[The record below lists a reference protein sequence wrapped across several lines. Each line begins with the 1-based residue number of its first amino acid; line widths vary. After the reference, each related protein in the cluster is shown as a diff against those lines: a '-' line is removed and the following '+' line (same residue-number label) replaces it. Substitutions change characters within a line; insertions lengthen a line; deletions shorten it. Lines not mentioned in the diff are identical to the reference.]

1 MLVYD
6 LYLSNMKSYNL
17 LKILISSILFLSG
30 TLFHLPAQDIQ
41 NEEMLLRK
49 LDAALLKYPEYVH
62 QKEKQILELHKYEIS
77 TRDNEQKYWI
87 NKLLYEAYVSFEAD
101 SALIYAQKN
110 LELSQKMGN
119 KERETLWKIYKT
131 YMTASTGLVLSASSD
146 LEELRPYITTPDL
159 KIEYYAHQIF
169 LSGHILQYAAAPIDW
184 SKHIPQSVREQVNYY
199 ARQEQ
204 LYRDSLALCL
214 QTEKEHMSLWYQGLA
229 LFETDSLA
237 SIQDT
242 LKIAI
247 QKSQMDTREDAM
259 HAYLLSKIYQKQGEE
274 KKAKHYL
281 ILSALAD
288 IKSANKDIASLEEL
302 AQIEF
307 QNGNIER
314 AYLYISKCLELA
326 QSYCNRVRLVSI
338 SKIQHNI
345 LTAYQNLD
353 KAQKSKLRTSVFF
366 LGFLAFSLIIAI
378 FILKKQIDKLNNS
391 RAQINQ
397 ANKLLSE
404 QAAEMRKVHKDL
416 EYAHKKEQQLN
427 TSLKDANMKLQSS
440 NQLKEEYIAYVLSIC
455 SNYISLLD
463 EFRSKLKCKLKVHQ
477 YEEALTLTSNQAMTQ
492 SELKEFYRTFDTI
505 FLHVYPSFVKEFNQ
519 LLIPEERIVL
529 SEDEK
534 LNTMLRIYAL
544 VRLGISESV
553 KIAEFLH
560 CSAQTVYNIRLK
572 TRNKL
577 IVPKDDF
584 LTLVQNIG
592 KEC

>member
-1 MLVYD
+1 M
-6 LYLSNMKSYNL
+6 MPYNL
-17 LKILISSILFLSG
+17 IRILTFSVLLFGSISYIAAQNDSQEEKLLS
-30 TLFHLPAQDIQ
+30 
-41 NEEMLLRK
+41 E
-49 LDAALLKYPEYVH
+49 LDATLLKYPKYIR
-62 QKEKQILELHKYEIS
+62 QKKVQILELHKYETS

-119 KERETLWKIYKT
+119 KERETLWKIYET
-131 YMTASTGLVLSASSD
+131 YMAASTGLVLSASSD
-146 LEELRPYITTPDL
+146 LAQLRPYVTTPIL

-169 LSGHILQYAAAPIDW
+169 LAGHILQYAAAPIDW
-184 SKHIPQSVREQVNYY
+184 DKHVPQSVREQVNYY

-204 LYRDSLALCL
+204 IYRDSLALCL
-214 QTEKEHMSLWYQGLA
+214 QTGKEQMSLWYQGMA
-229 LFETDSLA
+229 LFETDSLFA
-237 SIQDT
+237 LKDT
-242 LKIAI
+242 LETVVH
-247 QKSQMDTREDAM
+247 KSQMNTRDDAM
-259 HAYLLSKIYQKQGEE
+259 NAYLLSKIYQKQGI
-274 KKAKHYL
+274 KDKAKYYL

-288 IKSANKDIASLEEL
+288 IKSANHDIASLEEL

-338 SKIQHNI
+338 SKTQHDI

-353 KAQKSKLRTSVFF
+353 KAQKSKLRTSVV
-366 LGFLAFSLIIAI
+366 LLAILTLALIIT
-378 FILKKQIDKLNNS
+378 ILILRKQIGKINKS
-391 RAQINQ
+391 RIQINQ
-397 ANKLLSE
+397 ANQQLSE
-404 QAAEMRKVHKDL
+404 QAIEMSKVHEAL
-416 EYAHKKEQQLN
+416 EHAHKKEQLLN
-427 TSLKDANMKLQSS
+427 ASLTEANQKLQAS

-463 EFRSKLKCKLKVHQ
+463 EFRGKLKCKLKVHQ
-477 YEEALTLTSNQAMTQ
+477 YEEALALTSNQTMTQ
-492 SELKEFYRTFDTI
+492 TELKEFYHTFDTI
-505 FLHVYPSFVKEFNQ
+505 FLHVYPTFVEEFNR
-519 LLIPEERIVL
+519 LLAPEECIIL
-529 SEDEK
+529 AEDEK
-534 LNTMLRIYAL
+534 LNTTLRIYAL

-560 CSAQTVYNIRLK
+560 CSTQTVYNIRLK

-577 IVPKDDF
+577 IIPKDDF
-584 LTLVQNIG
+584 IRQVQNIG